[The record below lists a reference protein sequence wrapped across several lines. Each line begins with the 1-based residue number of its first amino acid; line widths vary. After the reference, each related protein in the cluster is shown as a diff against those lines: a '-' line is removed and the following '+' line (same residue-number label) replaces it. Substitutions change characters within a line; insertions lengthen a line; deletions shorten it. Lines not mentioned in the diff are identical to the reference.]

1 MSFAKVVRRGSTLI
15 LIAPAVVL
23 VQLVSSPAFAGV
35 AVDAADWAG
44 TGGGN
49 NCHIL
54 SSTSVGSGFFVV
66 DENCDVTATASGG
79 SLTSTSSYCKEDAA
93 VATAP
98 VVVTE
103 DAYGCIASLDA
114 TQADGFGLNVEYL
127 VRSGEPSTRVCLG
140 GSGSGEFSFVPP
152 PGNPNPTINA
162 IVTLTLNTSGV
173 VTVSGEVVNLG
184 TVAAGP
190 VTGLVY
196 TRLCGSSSVSPSW
209 VGSIGT

>member
-1 MSFAKVVRRGSTLI
+1 MSFAKVVRRGSALF

-44 TGGGN
+44 TGGGG
-49 NCHIL
+49 NCHIV
-54 SSTSVGSGFFVV
+54 SSTSVGGGFFVV

-79 SLTSTSSYCKEDAA
+79 SLTSTMYCKEDAA
-93 VATAP
+93 VASAP

-103 DAYGCIASLDA
+103 AAYGCTASLDA
-114 TQADGFGLNVEYL
+114 TQAHGFALNVEYL
-127 VRSGEPSTRVCLG
+127 VHSGDPSTWVCLG

-152 PGNPNPTINA
+152 PGNPNPTIDA
-162 IVTLTLNTSGV
+162 VVTLTLNTSGV
-173 VTVSGEVVNLG
+173 VTVSGEVINLG